1 MTRLDLMGRYLQG
14 TRSFLYKYA
23 FDGQPGNLA
32 ELASRSGVGSGGMGG
47 ILRAELVAYD
57 DQRPPD
63 CRSIDSASSFA
74 ATFRT
79 QLTTAS
85 LLAELGVEAPFDI
98 EPTIYALSDRWQRVL
113 AVVDRRLGT
122 PPDVLELEATG
133 TFCLARSE
141 WEPLLAWINQHLAPG
156 DRLSLGAL
164 FDRAIDALL
173 ESGANDYLPCMALRI
188 LQHAVE
194 HAVERMEVWDSDPI
208 ETNLW
213 DVARDITPR
222 PGPGASVDEEVAYA
236 RLLHYAHR
244 PAEAS
249 AILREVL
256 KAKPYHQLAARLEF
270 SRLVGA
276 HDWQGMA
283 SLADEVL
290 ARPCSLEMRISAL
303 RWRCDARFT
312 LHDVVGA
319 TADAAELESLGQ
331 PWLAKVIRH
340 PDAAW
345 REVDVMNG
353 VGVGVGV
360 GEDEDEDEDE
370 DQDHANGD
378 TLDVVIERLR
388 RVDWSTCTGRRAS
401 RVALMKEFL
410 RRSALYSE
418 ACALPDRWPFFNI
431 AASVDPGTPE
441 VHLPDGLQ
449 AIGLPPRVRDTIR
462 WMLTWAASPPRSHA
476 ELPDPYEPLLLFFE
490 RGGGFTVENRMVDV
504 DSAGIPLRDRQRYLR
519 GEPFVDLDRA
529 ALDALDAQPAT
540 TSADG
545 ASDDLGGVAGPVSD
559 RLGFPAKIPSA

>member
-1 MTRLDLMGRYLQG
+1 MRRLDLMGRYLQG
-14 TRSFLYKYA
+14 TRSFVYRYA
-23 FDGQPGNLA
+23 FDGQPDNLA

-57 DQRPPD
+57 DERPPD

-85 LLAELGVEAPFDI
+85 VLAELGVEAPFDI
-98 EPTIYALSDRWQRVL
+98 EPTIYALSDRWQGVL

-122 PPDVLELEATG
+122 PPDLLELESTG

-156 DRLSLGAL
+156 DRLSLGAPIE
-164 FDRAIDALL
+164 RAIDALL

-194 HAVERMEVWDSDPI
+194 HALERMEVWDPDSTG
-208 ETNLW
+208 TNLW

-222 PGPGASVDEEVAYA
+222 PGAGAGVNEEVAYA
-236 RLLHYAHR
+236 RLLHYARR

-256 KAKPYHQLAARLEF
+256 TAKPYHQLAARLEF

-290 ARPCSLEMRISAL
+290 ARPCSLEMRVSAL

-312 LHDVVGA
+312 LQDVAGA

-331 PWLAKVIRH
+331 PWLAKVIRD
-340 PDAAW
+340 PETAW
-345 REVDVMNG
+345 REVDAMNG
-353 VGVGVGV
+353 VGVGDDDDDD
-360 GEDEDEDEDE
+360 DEYL
-370 DQDHANGD
+370 ASGGA
-378 TLDVVIERLR
+378 LGGVIERLR
-388 RVDWSTCTGRRAS
+388 RVDWATCTGRRAS

-418 ACALPDRWPFFNI
+418 ACALPDRWPFFDI
-431 AASVDPGTPE
+431 AASVDPSPPE
-441 VHLPDGLQ
+441 VQLPDDLE
-449 AIGLPPRVRDTIR
+449 AIGLAPRVRDTIR
-462 WMLTWAASPPRSHA
+462 WMLTWAASPARAQA

-519 GEPFVDLDRA
+519 DEPFVDLDRA
-529 ALDALDAQPAT
+529 ALDALDAQGAT
-540 TSADG
+540 TSAEDT
-545 ASDDLGGVAGPVSD
+545 GGV
-559 RLGFPAKIPSA
+559 R

>member
-1 MTRLDLMGRYLQG
+1 MGSYLQG
-14 TRSFLYKYA
+14 TRSFLYRYA
-23 FDGQPGNLA
+23 SEGQPENLA

-47 ILRAELVAYD
+47 VLRAELVAYD
-57 DQRPPD
+57 DERPPD

-79 QLTTAS
+79 RLTTAS

-98 EPTIYALSDRWQRVL
+98 EPTIYALSDRWQGVL
-113 AVVDRRLGT
+113 AVVDRRLGA
-122 PPDVLELEATG
+122 PPDTLQLEATG
-133 TFCLARSE
+133 TFVLARSE
-141 WEPLLAWINQHLAPG
+141 WEPLLAWINQHLAPS
-156 DRLSLGAL
+156 DRVSLDAP
-164 FDRAIDALL
+164 FERAIEALL
-173 ESGANDYLPCMALRI
+173 ESGANDYLPCMALSI

-194 HAVERMEVWDSDPI
+194 HSLERMEVWGSDPI
-208 ETNLW
+208 DTNLW

-222 PGPGASVDEEVAYA
+222 PGPGAGVDERVAYA

-249 AILREVL
+249 AILRDVL
-256 KAKPYHQLAARLEF
+256 MAKPYHQLAARLEF

-276 HDWQGMA
+276 HDWQGMV

-290 ARPCSLEMRISAL
+290 ARPCSLEMRVSAL

-312 LHDVVGA
+312 LQDVAGA
-319 TADAAELESLGQ
+319 TADAAELESLGR
-331 PWLAKVIRH
+331 PWLAKVIRD
-340 PDAAW
+340 PEAAW

-353 VGVGVGV
+353 VAAADDDD
-360 GEDEDEDEDE
+360 DEADDEAIGASVADS
-370 DQDHANGD
+370 
-378 TLDVVIERLR
+378 LDAVIERLR
-388 RVDWSTCTGRRAS
+388 RVDWATVTGRRDS

-418 ACALPDRWPFFNI
+418 ACDLADRWPFFDI
-431 AASVDPGTPE
+431 AASVDPNTPE
-441 VHLPDGLQ
+441 VPVPGDLL

-462 WMLTWAASPPRSHA
+462 WMLRWAASPPRAHA

-519 GEPFVDLDRA
+519 GEPFAALDRA
-529 ALDALDAQPAT
+529 ALDALDA
-540 TSADG
+540 
-545 ASDDLGGVAGPVSD
+545 
-559 RLGFPAKIPSA
+559 